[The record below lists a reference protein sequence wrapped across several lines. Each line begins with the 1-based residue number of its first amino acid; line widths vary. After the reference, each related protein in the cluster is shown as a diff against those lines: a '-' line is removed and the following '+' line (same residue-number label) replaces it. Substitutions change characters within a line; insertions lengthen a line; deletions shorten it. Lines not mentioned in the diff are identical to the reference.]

1 MGLWY
6 PRQVDTRSRRYTGTP
21 VEDVPTSTSPIS
33 RVLWNSAVAS
43 MRTFLVWVSRTPAG
57 AVTLRAFSSSLILA
71 TGKSKEAS
79 RSCE

>member
-1 MGLWY
+1 M
-6 PRQVDTRSRRYTGTP
+6 DTRSRRCTGTP
-21 VEDVPTSTSPIS
+21 LAEAPTSTSPIS
-33 RVLWNSAVAS
+33 RVLWNSALAS

-57 AVTLRAFSSSLILA
+57 AVTLRAFSTSLILA